1 MEQHDRVHL
10 ACHAHRSD
18 VNPTHGVF
26 FLHDGVLNPTAIN
39 QRLFRHKG
47 LAFLS
52 ACQTATG
59 NERLPDEAVHL
70 GSAMLMAGYPS
81 VTVTMWSVEGEYI
94 PLTADRVYAQLMNDM
109 KVGNGEAGK
118 ALDHAVAELRDK
130 VGENEF
136 GRCVPY
142 IHIGS

>member
-1 MEQHDRVHL
+1 MGRAHSQSRAEYLQLVDSEATTTAILDAMEQHDRVHL

-26 FLHDGVLNPTAIN
+26 FLHDGVLNLTAIN

-70 GSAMLMAGYPS
+70 GSAMLMAG
-81 VTVTMWSVEGEYI
+81 I
-94 PLTADRVYAQLMNDM
+94 RV
-109 KVGNGEAGK
+109 
-118 ALDHAVAELRDK
+118 
-130 VGENEF
+130 
-136 GRCVPY
+136 
-142 IHIGS
+142 